1 MSALIDFD
9 QVSLRF
15 RIYHNRTPSIKETVL
30 DWLSQRQKRATGY
43 TEIYALNHI
52 SLTIKSGDRL
62 GIIGRN
68 GAGKSTL
75 LKAIAGIY
83 PLHAGQLLVRGRVS
97 PLIEMGAGFNPEL
110 SGRRNIYLN
119 GAMLGIAPEEMA
131 EKEAEIVEFAELAE
145 FIDMPLKYYSSG
157 MYSRLAFSIATA
169 MQPEILLLDELLSTG
184 DSHFV
189 SKATARMHQLFSSSH
204 IVILVSHNM
213 SQILDLCNTAIVLHK
228 GKILMQ
234 GTPAECNAFYT
245 SKNFIN

>member
-43 TEIYALNHI
+43 TEIYALNQI

-119 GAMLGIAPEEMA
+119 GAMLGIAPEAMA
-131 EKEAEIVEFAELAE
+131 EHEAEIVEFAELAE

-157 MYSRLAFSIATA
+157 MYSRLAFSIATTI
-169 MQPEILLLDELLSTG
+169 QPEILLLDELLSTG

-189 SKATARMHQLFSSSH
+189 SKATARMRQLFSSSH
-204 IVILVSHNM
+204 IVILVSHTM
-213 SQILDLCNTAIVLHK
+213 PQILDLCNTAIVLHK
-228 GKILMQ
+228 GKLLMQ

-245 SKNFIN
+245 SEAFVN